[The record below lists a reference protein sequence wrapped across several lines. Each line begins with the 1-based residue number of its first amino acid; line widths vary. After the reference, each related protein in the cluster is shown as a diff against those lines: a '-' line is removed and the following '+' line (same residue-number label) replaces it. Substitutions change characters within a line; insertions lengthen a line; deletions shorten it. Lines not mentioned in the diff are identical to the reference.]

1 MGKLIINIPEG
12 TKEQIIALTNLGES
26 FPPKLQERI
35 VRAII
40 NGTPL
45 PKGHGDLIDVSELLT
60 ISDIRADGSEFTYV
74 PYSAIDNAQI
84 IIKTNKTENEE

>member
-1 MGKLIINIPEG
+1 MADIELVIKIPEG

-40 NGTPL
+40 NGIPL
-45 PKGHGDLIDVSELLT
+45 PKGHGRLIDEDQIPGDNGWDFSDRLASTPTIIEADESEVK
-60 ISDIRADGSEFTYV
+60 DE
-74 PYSAIDNAQI
+74 
-84 IIKTNKTENEE
+84 

>member
-1 MGKLIINIPEG
+1 MKILIDISEG

-40 NGTPL
+40 NGTSL
-45 PKGHGDLIDVSELLT
+45 DNIFDEIKA
-60 ISDIRADGSEFTYV
+60 DIEKL
-74 PYSAIDNAQI
+74 
-84 IIKTNKTENEE
+84 IKTYERNYGKDLGMIF

>member
-1 MGKLIINIPEG
+1 MEMLIDISEG
-12 TKEQIIALTNLGES
+12 TKEQIIALTNIGAS

-45 PKGHGDLIDVSELLT
+45 PKGHGVEWVDNKCSTCGKGIEDLIDSREW
-60 ISDIRADGSEFTYV
+60 Y
-74 PYSAIDNAQI
+74 
-84 IIKTNKTENEE
+84 ENERPSYCPFCGKRFKESE